1 MSVTNSLTNVTFN
14 TISKVEQMHKIFSI
28 KLQSQSQSQLQ
39 LQLKLRS
46 DRLCLEKIFKTVQKK
61 YQISVKR

>member
-28 KLQSQSQSQLQ
+28 KLQSQSQLQ

-61 YQISVKR
+61 CQISVKR